1 MNKEQKNK
9 LDILFGNQIKILTD
23 IGDELDGELAEY
35 LDAPLEKVEKMQEKI
50 LKLEKIKED
59 LIKIYAKIVSE
70 YS

>member
-1 MNKEQKNK
+1 MNKEQKNQ

-35 LDAPLEKVEKMQEKI
+35 LDPPLEKVEKIQEKI
-50 LKLEKIKED
+50 IKLEKIKED

>member
-1 MNKEQKNK
+1 MNKEQKNQ

-23 IGDELDGELAEY
+23 IGDELDGELDEY
-35 LDAPLEKVEKMQEKI
+35 LDSPLEKVEKMQEKI
-50 LKLEKIKED
+50 LKLEKTKED

>member
-1 MNKEQKNK
+1 MNKEKKNQ

-35 LDAPLEKVEKMQEKI
+35 LDPPLEKVEKIQEKI
-50 LKLEKIKED
+50 KKLEKIKII
-59 LIKIYAKIVSE
+59 LIKTYSAIVSE

>member
-1 MNKEQKNK
+1 MNKEQKNQ
-9 LDILFGNQIKILTD
+9 LDILFVNQIKFLTD

-35 LDAPLEKVEKMQEKI
+35 LDPPLEKVEKMQEKI

>member
-1 MNKEQKNK
+1 MNKEQKNQ
-9 LDILFGNQIKILTD
+9 LDILFGNQIKFLTD

-35 LDAPLEKVEKMQEKI
+35 LDSPLEKVEKMQEKI
-50 LKLEKIKED
+50 LKLEKTKED

>member
-1 MNKEQKNK
+1 M
-9 LDILFGNQIKILTD
+9 TD

-35 LDAPLEKVEKMQEKI
+35 LDPPLEKVEKMQEKI

>member
-1 MNKEQKNK
+1 MNKEQKNQ
-9 LDILFGNQIKILTD
+9 LDILFGNQIKFLTD

-35 LDAPLEKVEKMQEKI
+35 LDPPLEKVEKMQEKI

>member
-1 MNKEQKNK
+1 MNKEQKNQ

-35 LDAPLEKVEKMQEKI
+35 LDSPLEKVEKMQEKI
-50 LKLEKIKED
+50 LKLEKTKED